1 MINKLINF
9 QRLLQET
16 KRDKHRV
23 LVWGWGKVRAE
34 AGERGK
40 EKKEKDIYREE
51 NKLPVSRMK
60 GISLQTPP
68 VSEGK

>member
-16 KRDKHRV
+16 KRDNRV

-40 EKKEKDIYREE
+40 EKKEKDI
-51 NKLPVSRMK
+51 
-60 GISLQTPP
+60 
-68 VSEGK
+68 